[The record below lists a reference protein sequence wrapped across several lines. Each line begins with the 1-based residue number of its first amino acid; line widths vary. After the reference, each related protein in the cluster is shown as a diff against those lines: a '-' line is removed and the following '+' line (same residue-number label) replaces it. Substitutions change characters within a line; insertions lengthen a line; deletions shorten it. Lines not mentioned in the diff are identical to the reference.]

1 MHKYAATDCSAGHL
15 GYRFVCEEN
24 APTKDRPSDVTLQ
37 CRQDILEPI
46 RREDIQAM
54 TIELLSAEKP
64 GTSDTQYQAF
74 FEHCALGMARARFVD
89 AKWLDANP
97 AFCRMLGRTRED
109 IVSTPWP
116 NMTHPDDVQPDLD
129 LFGQMAAGELDSYSV
144 EKRLL
149 HKQGHYVWARLT
161 LSLVRD
167 MQGKPDYEVAI
178 IENIGVRKAAEE
190 ELASSRLQLEAERA
204 WLQTT
209 VDTIPTGLIMLGEQG
224 QLLME
229 NAEWKR
235 TWANDSELDVAVD
248 YDSYKGFRPDTGERI
263 AGEEWPC
270 AMSLKQGVHTRDVI
284 LDIERFNGTRGTI
297 VVSSAPIHD
306 SSGRRVGAV
315 AANMDIS
322 ELRKAE
328 QQLVEADKRKNEFL
342 AMLSHELRG
351 PLSAIVMSA
360 QLLDRRTVDP
370 DARRYVEILH
380 RQGQNLRG
388 LVDELLDVSRI
399 TRGLV
404 ELKLQRLDIGAV
416 IENALESVQSL
427 MDEKDHDVSVT
438 LPRKSLMVI
447 GDPIRLEQVFV
458 NLLTNAAKY
467 TDAGGN
473 IIVCLVKQGN
483 EARITIRDDGIGM
496 TDEVQRR
503 IFDLFGQAERGLAR
517 SQGGLGVGLTI
528 VKALIEQHGGR
539 VEATSAGLDEG
550 SEFVIALA
558 VAPHQA
564 RVEGK
569 FSNDSAV
576 ASGKF
581 AGAVEQRGIATPGKR
596 ILVVDDA
603 VDIAQTLALL
613 LEKAGHAVTI
623 AHDGPSAL
631 SKAEEHDPEVILL
644 DIGLPGMDGYEVA
657 RMLRKNP
664 RLQTRTLA
672 AITGYGHESDRQR
685 ALAAGFNR
693 HFTKPVDIDAL
704 EAFVRST

>member
-1 MHKYAATDCSAGHL
+1 
-15 GYRFVCEEN
+15 
-24 APTKDRPSDVTLQ
+24 VTLQ
-37 CRQDILEPI
+37 CRQDILEAI
-46 RREDIQAM
+46 TREDIRAM
-54 TIELLSAEKP
+54 TIEHICAETL
-64 GTSDTQYQAF
+64 GSSDTQHQAF
-74 FEHCALGMARARFVD
+74 FEHCALGMARARFLD

-116 NMTHPDDVQPDLD
+116 NMTHPEDVQPDLD
-129 LFGQMAAGELDSYSV
+129 LFGRMAAGELDSYSV

-149 HKQGHYVWARLT
+149 HKQGHYIWARLT

-167 MQGKPDYEVAI
+167 VHGKPDYEVAI
-178 IENIGVRKAAEE
+178 IENIGARKAAEA
-190 ELASSRLQLEAERA
+190 ELANSRLQLEAERA

-224 QLLME
+224 ELLLE

-235 TWANDSELDVAVD
+235 TWAIDSELNVAID
-248 YDSYKGFRPDTGERI
+248 YASYKGFRPDTGERI

-270 AMSLKQGVHTRDVI
+270 ALSLKQGVHTRDVI

-306 SSGRRVGAV
+306 STGRRVGAV

-360 QLLDRRTVDP
+360 QLLERRTVDP
-370 DARRYVEILH
+370 DARRYAEILH

-404 ELKLQRLDIGAV
+404 ELKLERLDIGAI

-427 MDEKDHDVSVT
+427 IDEKDHNVSVT
-438 LPRKSLMVI
+438 LPRKALMVI
-447 GDPIRLEQVFV
+447 GDPVRLEQVFV

-467 TDAGGN
+467 TDAGGD
-473 IIVCLVKQGN
+473 IAVILAKQKN
-483 EARITIRDDGIGM
+483 DARITIRDNGIGM

-503 IFDLFGQAERGLAR
+503 IFDLFSQAERGLAR

-550 SEFVIALA
+550 SEFVIDLA
-558 VAPHQA
+558 VAPDQA
-564 RVEGK
+564 KVEGT
-569 FSNDSAV
+569 FSNDSV
-576 ASGKF
+576 IPSGTSNE
-581 AGAVEQRGIATPGKR
+581 AVEQQGITTPGKR

-603 VDIAQTLALL
+603 VDIAHTLALL
-613 LEKAGHAVTI
+613 LEKAGHVVTI

-657 RMLRKNP
+657 RILRKNP

-672 AITGYGHESDRQR
+672 AITGYGHESDRQL

-704 EAFVRST
+704 EAFVRSS